1 MGNLAEHLFLW
12 AVILMDASEI
22 LSHLCSDAGGET
34 WFCAPREREG
44 NQGTKCLLCGPT
56 LKDPSGL

>member
-1 MGNLAEHLFLW
+1 MGGKAGEKKRDRERERERGMERDVSFIINH
-12 AVILMDASEI
+12 S
-22 LSHLCSDAGGET
+22 LSTVLK
-34 WFCAPREREG
+34 REREG